1 MIFSRLLYRVVNG
14 NSFVELYD
22 NGTRRVRT
30 IDRHCNYIELD
41 LPLSLDIN
49 ISNRCSNGCPYCYA
63 GNTPT
68 GNVADLLD
76 MNYLNEISGIE
87 IAINIQYPLPENFKL
102 WLEMMR
108 QQNIIVNGTINQLD
122 FERDINTLYAMK
134 ELKRLNL
141 LHGLGISFRK
151 YDETLY
157 QTIKEELGDDV
168 VVHVIVGITPI
179 DDIIKLLNNNFKV
192 LILGYKQKNRGIDY
206 FANANI
212 EAFKN
217 DIDRILNYNFKSVIA
232 FDTAGL
238 KQLDIKNKI
247 SEEQWN
253 NSYQGDEGTISF
265 YIDAVNKTFNIDSH
279 TTKEP
284 INIDNLSLKEMFSII
299 KDKAGSKND

>member
-76 MNYLNEISGIE
+76 MNYLNGFSGIE